1 MKYKFANE
9 GDVTVLAFSGNVTGG
24 PDADKLHDEIK
35 SKLGG
40 GSRKFLLDFSKAKWI
55 NSTGLG
61 IVAAAHMSVRTAEGR
76 LAICG
81 TNERIA
87 GVFYISRLEKI
98 IETHETLE
106 MGLKALA

>member
-1 MKYKFANE
+1 MKYKFTQD

-24 PDADKLHDEIK
+24 PDADKLHEEIK
-35 SKLGG
+35 SHLED
-40 GSRKFLLDFSKAKWI
+40 GSRKFLLDFSKTKWI

-61 IVAAAHMSVRTAEGR
+61 IVAAAHMSVRAAEGR

-87 GVFYISRLEKI
+87 GVFYISRLEQI
-98 IETHETLE
+98 IETFDDLKT
-106 MGLKALA
+106 GLAALV